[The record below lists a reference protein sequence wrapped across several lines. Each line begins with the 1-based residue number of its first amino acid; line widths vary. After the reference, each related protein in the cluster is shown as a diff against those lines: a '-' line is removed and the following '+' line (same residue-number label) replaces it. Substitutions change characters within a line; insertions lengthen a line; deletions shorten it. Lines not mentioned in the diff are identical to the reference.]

1 MKTNHHQFCTAL
13 LVVTVSGLIMSLT
26 GCATVMTGK
35 YQSIPVTSDPPG
47 VKVRA
52 DTGETI
58 VTPGKFNLMRNEE
71 HTLMAECPG
80 YEPQQLKLHNK
91 AQGWVWGNVLLG
103 GGIGLIVDCVS
114 GASDELIPKEIHFNF
129 ANPQLT
135 TREAVKAEKS
145 PTKNSQEIP
154 DSASYKK
161 QTQTEPNAPIT
172 KSLTVIQCENCGHEI
187 GRLERAYVHDGHIV
201 CSQCYLRLKPQ
212 P

>member
-1 MKTNHHQFCTAL
+1 MKTNYHQFCTAL
-13 LVVTVSGLIMSLT
+13 LVVTVSGFIMSLT

-35 YQSIPVTSDPPG
+35 YQSISVTSDPPG

-58 VTPGKFNLMRNEE
+58 VTPGKFNLMRNEV

-91 AQGWVWGNVLLG
+91 AQGWVWGNILLG
-103 GGIGLIVDCVS
+103 GPVGLIVDCVS

-135 TREAVKAEKS
+135 TREATKIKEKDKKAAEL
-145 PTKNSQEIP
+145 
-154 DSASYKK
+154 
-161 QTQTEPNAPIT
+161 NAPIT
-172 KSLTVIQCENCGHEI
+172 KSPTVIQCENCGHEI
-187 GRLERAYVHDGHIV
+187 GRLEKAYLYEGHVV
-201 CSQCYLRLKPQ
+201 CSQCYLKLKQQ